1 MKYLSLAVSIL
12 VAALLSACGGGGSSS
27 GSSKPAATVSITAS
41 NADQVAK
48 SAMTAN
54 SSAQTGTTTA
64 NTAKAAGMVAD
75 GSNPQS
81 AMNFAINRF
90 FETQNLTFPASN
102 TTKAVSGYPK
112 TYNCSTSGTYQV
124 DITDA
129 DNSGTFTVGD
139 SAVYTYTDCVAG
151 TVTTKGSFSLKVN
164 SYSSPSVPTSS
175 NPESVS
181 ATLTY
186 NNLSVATA
194 KDTVT
199 FNGDMTLSFTYDG
212 TTVSASLSGSSY
224 TVSSVNAGSVTF
236 SNFSFKGSVN
246 ATTWTSSVDLT
257 IKVTPTGGTE
267 GTINIS
273 TPTAFSG
280 AKGGNPTSGQMK
292 IEGANGT
299 YIIITANADGVHADI
314 EIYDGTT
321 KTTKQLTWDQL

>member
-1 MKYLSLAVSIL
+1 MKSFGLIVTTLLLAM
-12 VAALLSACGGGGSSS
+12 LSACGGSGSSS
-27 GSSKPAATVSITAS
+27 GSSKPAASIAITSS
-41 NADQVAK
+41 NADQLAT

-64 NTAKAAGMVAD
+64 NSAKSAGLVAD

-90 FETQNLTFPASN
+90 FEAENLSFPASN
-102 TTKAVSGYPK
+102 TTKTVSGYPK
-112 TYNCSTSGTYQV
+112 TYSCSTSGTYQV

-139 SAVYTYTDCVAG
+139 SVVFTYSSCVASG
-151 TVTTKGSFSLKVN
+151 VTTTGGFSLKLN
-164 SYSSPSVPTSS
+164 SYSKGTPSASD
-175 NPESVS
+175 PENVS

-186 NNLSVATA
+186 NNLSIATST
-194 KDTVT
+194 DTIK

-224 TVSSVNAGSVTF
+224 TVSSTNAGSVTF

-246 ATTWTSSVDLT
+246 STTWTSSVDLS

-267 GTINIS
+267 GTLNIS
-273 TPTAFSG
+273 TPTTFSG
-280 AKGGNPTSGQMK
+280 PKGGNPTSGQMK
-292 IEGANGT
+292 IEGANGS
-299 YIIITANADGVHADI
+299 YITITANADGVHADI

-321 KTTKQLTWDQL
+321 KTTKQVTWDKL